1 MTGFLLTKTPD
12 VVKKIRASYPNV
24 PIIATGGKTNE
35 TVQGVIEAGVNAI
48 TYTSLST
55 QELFKHVMIGY
66 RRNKKIKQEKEK
78 NACRQFFSFIS
89 LHFLY
94 CLHQYI
100 HPVQYIPIQ

>member
-24 PIIATGGKTNE
+24 PIIATSRKTNE
-35 TVQGVIEAGVNAI
+35 TVQEVIEAGVNAI

-66 RRNKKIKQEKEK
+66 REE
-78 NACRQFFSFIS
+78 
-89 LHFLY
+89 
-94 CLHQYI
+94 
-100 HPVQYIPIQ
+100 